1 MRIKKAVSAFA
12 AVCLASVLL
21 TGCGASMKTA
31 KVAGKFGAALQQ
43 QPITSATAEIN
54 CEVTVKGAEQQEGLS
69 TRFHTVVKSRT
80 DWENDHSYSDIITT
94 ASAGDVQLVQNMQSY
109 GSGES
114 GEEVRYV
121 HVDQFDTWVRLED
134 QKRVV
139 DIDPAVILK
148 LLEKVSEDITMETTE
163 TTVGGNTH
171 YVLGLSFTGEEI
183 REFAETAGL
192 HVSQEFMECDLKGVT
207 IPIELEL
214 EDVTFLPIRLQMK
227 VEGINP
233 SFLKAL
239 ALSFAKGKEIQG
251 LDLEMKEISL
261 LITNFGY
268 GPQNIPMLPKGAAE
282 NALDMKKVKE
292 IQN

>member
-1 MRIKKAVSAFA
+1 MKIKKVLPVFA
-12 AVCLASVLL
+12 SVILSSVLL

-31 KVAGKFGAALQQ
+31 KVAAKFGTAIQQ

-54 CEVTVKGAEQQEGLS
+54 CEVRLKNQDGGEGLDS
-69 TRFHTVVKSRT
+69 RFHTVVKSKS
-80 DWENDHSYSDIITT
+80 DWETSHSYSDIISTVT
-94 ASAGDVQLVQNMQSY
+94 ASDVSVTQNMQSY

-121 HVDQFDTWVRLED
+121 HLDQFDTWVRLED

-148 LLEKVSEDITMETTE
+148 LLEKVSEDTTLE
-163 TTVGGNTH
+163 VTENPASGNTH
-171 YVLGLSFTGEEI
+171 YVLGLSFTAQEI
-183 REFAETAGL
+183 RDFAETAGF
-192 HVSQEFMECDLKGVT
+192 HISQEFADCDLNGVN

-214 EDVTFLPIRLQMK
+214 EDKTFLPIRLQVK
-227 VEGINP
+227 IEGINTP
-233 SFLKAL
+233 FLTAMAK
-239 ALSFAKGKEIQG
+239 SFAKGKEIQG
-251 LDLEMKEISL
+251 LNLEMKDISL

-268 GPQNIPMLPKGAAE
+268 GPQDIPMLPKGAAE